1 MTNEE
6 LVNTVCPILNDNGWK
21 YYFTPNAIE
30 VGKSMGLKGMEFY
43 VAGRGGSLG
52 DCEGSV
58 VAAAFGYFNPV
69 IIGAAW
75 SLATAKQPA
84 RVIGDAHY
92 AVAAQLGRDKLADMP
107 GLNEFTAAMEKVFNA
122 ADPDGFALFAA
133 FKSMPIA
140 QDTPGRAMQLAASLR
155 EFRGSAHLIAI
166 RAVGLT
172 SKQAHYVKRP
182 NDVKGFGWGEDDAPL
197 VDDAVRALMVEAE
210 KLTDAL
216 CIPAYSVLNEA
227 ERKALVDGTKAFEA
241 ALA

>member
-69 IIGAAW
+69 IINAAW

-92 AVAAQLGRDKLADMP
+92 EVAAHLGREKLTDLP
-107 GLNEFTAAMEKVFNA
+107 GLTEFTAAMEKVFDA

-133 FKSMPIA
+133 FKSMPLA

-182 NDVKGFGWGEDDAPL
+182 NDVKGFGWGEDDAPV
-197 VDDAVRALMVEAE
+197 VDDQVRALMVEAE

-216 CIPAYSVLNEA
+216 CIPAYAVLNDA
-227 ERKALVDGTKAFEA
+227 ERKALVDGAKAFES
-241 ALA
+241 ALK

>member
-43 VAGRGGSLG
+43 VAGRGGCMG

-69 IIGAAW
+69 IINAAW

-92 AVAAQLGRDKLADMP
+92 EVAAHLGREKLADLP

-122 ADPDGFALFAA
+122 ADPDGLALFAA
-133 FKSMPIA
+133 FKSMPLA
-140 QDTPGRAMQLAASLR
+140 EDTPGRAMQLAASLR

-166 RAVGLT
+166 RSVGLT

-182 NDVKGFGWGEDDAPL
+182 NDVKGFGWGEDDAPV
-197 VDDAVRALMVEAE
+197 VDDQVRALMVQAE
-210 KLTDAL
+210 NLTDAL
-216 CIPAYSVLNEA
+216 CIPAYAVLNDA
-227 ERKALVDGTKAFEA
+227 ERKALVDGVKAFES
-241 ALA
+241 ALK

>member
-43 VAGRGGSLG
+43 VAGRGGCMG

-69 IIGAAW
+69 IINAAW

-92 AVAAQLGRDKLADMP
+92 EVAAHLGREKLAALP

-122 ADPDGFALFAA
+122 ADPDGLALFAA
-133 FKSMPIA
+133 FKSMPLA
-140 QDTPGRAMQLAASLR
+140 EDTPGRAMQLAASLR

-182 NDVKGFGWGEDDAPL
+182 NDVKGFGWGEDDAPV
-197 VDDAVRALMVEAE
+197 VDDLVRALMVLAE
-210 KLTDAL
+210 NLTDAL
-216 CIPAYSVLNEA
+216 CIPAYAVLNDA
-227 ERKALVDGTKAFEA
+227 ERKALVDGVKAFES
-241 ALA
+241 ALK

>member
-92 AVAAQLGRDKLADMP
+92 EVAAQLGREKLTDMP

-122 ADPDGFALFAA
+122 ADPDGLALFAA
-133 FKSMPIA
+133 FKSMPLA
-140 QDTPGRAMQLAASLR
+140 EDTPARAMQLAASLR
-155 EFRGSAHLIAI
+155 EFRGSAHLTAI

-182 NDVKGFGWGEDDAPL
+182 NDVKGFGWGEDDAPV
-197 VDDAVRALMVEAE
+197 VDDQVRALMVQAE
-210 KLTDAL
+210 NLTDAL

-241 ALA
+241 ALK

>member
-21 YYFTPNAIE
+21 YYFTPNALE
-30 VGKSMGLKGMEFY
+30 VSKSMGLKGMEFY
-43 VAGRGGSLG
+43 VAGRGGCMG

-58 VAAAFGYFNPV
+58 IAAAFGYFNPV
-69 IIGAAW
+69 IINAAW
-75 SLATAKQPA
+75 NLATAKQPA

-92 AVAAQLGRDKLADMP
+92 EVAAHLGREKLTDLP
-107 GLNEFTAAMEKVFNA
+107 GLTEFTAAMEKVFNA

-133 FKSMPIA
+133 FKSMPLA

-197 VDDAVRALMVEAE
+197 VDDTVRALMVEAE

-216 CIPAYSVLNEA
+216 CIPAYAVLNDA
-227 ERKALVDGTKAFEA
+227 ERKALVDGVKAFES
-241 ALA
+241 ALK

>member
-6 LVNTVCPILNDNGWK
+6 LIKTVCPILNDNGWK

-43 VAGRGGSLG
+43 VAGRGGCMG
-52 DCEGSV
+52 DCAGTV
-58 VAAAFGYFNPV
+58 VAAAFGYFNP
-69 IIGAAW
+69 IIINAAW
-75 SLATAKQPA
+75 SLATAKHPA

-92 AVAAQLGRDKLADMP
+92 EVAAHLGREKLANMP
-107 GLNEFTAAMEKVFNA
+107 GLNEFTAAMEKVFIA
-122 ADPDGFALFAA
+122 ADPDGLALFAA
-133 FKSMPIA
+133 YKSMPLA
-140 QDTPGRAMQLAASLR
+140 EDTPARAMQLAVSLR

-182 NDVKGFGWGEDDAPL
+182 NDMKNFGWGEDDTPL
-197 VDDAVRALMVEAE
+197 VDDQVRALMVQAE
-210 KLTDAL
+210 NLTDAL
-216 CIPAYSVLNEA
+216 CIPAYAVLNDA
-227 ERKALVDGTKAFEA
+227 ERKALVAGVKAFEA

>member
-92 AVAAQLGRDKLADMP
+92 EVAAQLGRDKLTDMP

>member
-30 VGKSMGLKGMEFY
+30 VSKSMGLKGMEFY
-43 VAGRGGSLG
+43 VAGRGGCMG

-58 VAAAFGYFNPV
+58 VAAAFGYFNP
-69 IIGAAW
+69 IIINAAW
-75 SLATAKQPA
+75 NLATAKQPA

-92 AVAAQLGRDKLADMP
+92 EVAAHLGREKLTDLP
-107 GLNEFTAAMEKVFNA
+107 GLTEFTAAMEKVFNA

-133 FKSMPIA
+133 FKSMPLA

-182 NDVKGFGWGEDDAPL
+182 NDVKGFGWGEDDAPV
-197 VDDAVRALMVEAE
+197 VDDQVRALMVEAE

-216 CIPAYSVLNEA
+216 CIPAYAVLNDA

-241 ALA
+241 ALK

>member
-92 AVAAQLGRDKLADMP
+92 EVAAQLGRDKLADMP

>member
-6 LVNTVCPILNDNGWK
+6 LVKTVCPLLNDNSWK

-30 VGKSMGLKGMEFY
+30 VGKSLGLKGMEFY

-52 DCEGSV
+52 NCEGSV

-69 IIGAAW
+69 IITAAW
-75 SLATAKQPA
+75 NLATAKHPA

-92 AVAAQLGRDKLADMP
+92 EVAAHLGREKLSNMP
-107 GLNEFTAAMEKVFNA
+107 GLAEFASAMEKVFNA
-122 ADPDGFALFAA
+122 TDADGFALFAA
-133 FKSMPIA
+133 FKSMPLA
-140 QDTPGRAMQLAASLR
+140 QDTPARAMQLAASLR
-155 EFRGSAHLIAI
+155 EFRGSAHLVAI

-182 NDVKGFGWGEDDAPL
+182 NDVKGFGWGEDDAPVL
-197 VDDAVRALMVEAE
+197 DDHVRALMVEAE

-216 CIPAYSVLNEA
+216 CIPAYSVLDET
-227 ERKALVDGTKAFEA
+227 ERNALVSGAKAFVA

>member
-6 LVNTVCPILNDNGWK
+6 LVRTVCPILNDNGWK

-43 VAGRGGSLG
+43 VAGSGGSLG
-52 DCEGSV
+52 DCDGSV
-58 VAAAFGYFNPV
+58 VAAAFGYFNSV
-69 IIGAAW
+69 IINAAW

-84 RVIGDAHY
+84 RTIGDAHY
-92 AVAAQLGRDKLADMP
+92 EVAAHLGREKLAGIA
-107 GLNEFTAAMEKVFNA
+107 GLDEFTAAMEKVFNA
-122 ADPDGFALFAA
+122 ADPDGLALFAA
-133 FKSMPIA
+133 FKSMSLA
-140 QDTPGRAMQLAASLR
+140 EDTPARAMQLAASLR

-166 RAVGLT
+166 RTVGLT

-182 NDVKGFGWGEDDAPL
+182 NDVKGFGWGEDDAP
-197 VDDAVRALMVEAE
+197 VIDDAVRALMVEAE

-216 CIPAYSVLNEA
+216 CIPAYSVLDDA
-227 ERKALVDGTKAFEA
+227 ERKALVAGVKAFEA

>member
-69 IIGAAW
+69 IINAAW

-92 AVAAQLGRDKLADMP
+92 EVAAHLGREKLTDLP
-107 GLNEFTAAMEKVFNA
+107 GLTEFTAAMEKVFDA

-133 FKSMPIA
+133 FKSMPLA

-182 NDVKGFGWGEDDAPL
+182 NDVKGFGWGEDDAPV
-197 VDDAVRALMVEAE
+197 VDDQVRALMVEAE

-216 CIPAYSVLNEA
+216 CIPAYAVLNDA
-227 ERKALVDGTKAFEA
+227 ECKALVDGAKAFES
-241 ALA
+241 ALK

>member
-58 VAAAFGYFNPV
+58 VAAAFGYFNPI

-92 AVAAQLGRDKLADMP
+92 EVAAQLGREKLTDMP
-107 GLNEFTAAMEKVFNA
+107 GLNEFIAAMEKVFNA
-122 ADPDGFALFAA
+122 ADPDGLALFAA
-133 FKSMPIA
+133 YKSMPLA
-140 QDTPGRAMQLAASLR
+140 QDTPARAMQLAVSLR
-155 EFRGSAHLIAI
+155 EFRGSAHLIAV

-182 NDVKGFGWGEDDAPL
+182 NDMKNFGWGEDDVPH
-197 VDDAVRALMVEAE
+197 VDDQVRALMVQAE
-210 KLTDAL
+210 NLTDAL
-216 CIPAYSVLNEA
+216 CIPAYAVLNDA

-241 ALA
+241 ALK